1 MKTTCQKGSY
11 QFSITYRGGMV
22 MIALNYLIM
31 LFLIW
36 MAYDTGDGLVWIA
49 AGAFAIAEAIWL
61 GGRRR

>member
-1 MKTTCQKGSY
+1 
-11 QFSITYRGGMV
+11 

-49 AGAFAIAEAIWL
+49 AGAFAIAGAIWL